1 MIFTERQ
8 TEEALVSD
16 TGLPMKAEHSF
27 ERHWRLFLVE
37 GVVLTLLGIIAI
49 VLPPLASLFV
59 AIFFGWLLFIGGV
72 FGLVTTLIGRHAPGF
87 WWSILSSLVAIV
99 AGVLLF
105 GWPGGGVLS
114 LTLVLTAFLFAD
126 GVLTILLSLE
136 YRRALHGRWVWLLL
150 NGIIDLVLAAII
162 FVGLPASAAWAIGI
176 IVGVDMLFG
185 GASLI
190 AMALAAR
197 AATR

>member
-1 MIFTERQ
+1 
-8 TEEALVSD
+8 
-16 TGLPMKAEHSF
+16 MKAEHSF
-27 ERHWRLFLVE
+27 EQHWRLFLVE
-37 GVVLTLLGIIAI
+37 GIVLTLLGVVAI

-87 WWSILSSLVAIV
+87 WWSLLSSIVAII

-114 LTLVLTAFLFAD
+114 LTVVLTAFLFAD

-136 YRRALHGRWVWLLL
+136 YRRALHGRWTWLLL
-150 NGIIDLVLAAII
+150 NGIIDLLLAAII
-162 FVGLPASAAWAIGI
+162 FVGLPGSAAWAIGI

-190 AMALAAR
+190 AMSLAAR
-197 AATR
+197 SATR

>member
-1 MIFTERQ
+1 
-8 TEEALVSD
+8 
-16 TGLPMKAEHSF
+16 MKAEHSF
-27 ERHWRLFLVE
+27 EQHWRLFLVE
-37 GVVLTLLGIIAI
+37 GIVLTLLGVVAI

-87 WWSILSSLVAIV
+87 WWSLLSSIVAII

-114 LTLVLTAFLFAD
+114 LTVVLTAFLFAD

-136 YRRALHGRWVWLLL
+136 YRRALHGRWTWLLL
-150 NGIIDLVLAAII
+150 NGIIDLLLAAII
-162 FVGLPASAAWAIGI
+162 FVGLPGSAAWAIGI

-190 AMALAAR
+190 AMSLAAR

>member
-1 MIFTERQ
+1 M
-8 TEEALVSD
+8 AD

-37 GVVLTLLGIIAI
+37 GVVLALLGIVAI

-59 AIFFGWLLFIGGV
+59 AIFFGWLLFIGGA

-87 WWSILSSLVAIV
+87 WWSLLSSLVAIV

-114 LTLVLTAFLFAD
+114 LTVVLTAFLFAD

-136 YRRALHGRWVWLLL
+136 YRRALHGRWAWLLL
-150 NGIIDLVLAAII
+150 NGIIDLLLAAVI
-162 FVGLPASAAWAIGI
+162 FLGLPGSAAWAIGI

-190 AMALAAR
+190 AMSLAAR
-197 AATR
+197 AAAR